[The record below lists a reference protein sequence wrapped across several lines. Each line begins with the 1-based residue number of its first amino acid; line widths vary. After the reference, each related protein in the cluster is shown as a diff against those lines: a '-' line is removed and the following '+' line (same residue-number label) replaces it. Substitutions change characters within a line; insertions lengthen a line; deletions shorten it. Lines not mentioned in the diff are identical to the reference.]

1 MPMLCSSVLFVILKA
16 KSSYIDQLPIPI
28 GVLSCG
34 SFEEPWRPPL
44 PPFPTPENRTLQKV
58 IVKSDDPQEYNVL
71 PILFFKIMNALL
83 KLLQSIKGQLS
94 NNEITSNL

>member
-1 MPMLCSSVLFVILKA
+1 MPMLCSSVLFMILKA

-34 SFEEPWRPPL
+34 GFAEPWRPPL

-58 IVKSDDPQEYNVL
+58 IVKSDDRKNTMSFR
-71 PILFFKIMNALL
+71 FFF
-83 KLLQSIKGQLS
+83 
-94 NNEITSNL
+94 